1 MELDMDTDL
10 ISLWK
15 AMEQQVDA
23 GRARSIGVSNF
34 NADQVKRIVQ
44 AARII
49 PANNQ
54 VELHLYFQRKELA
67 AFCKALD
74 VTICAYAPLGSPA
87 FPEFYSN
94 VMKGDAKKLPNVN
107 PLQDPVVLKIAKN
120 HNKTPAQILLR
131 QIVQRGIVVIPKSSN
146 PGRQKENF
154 QVLDFELTEEEMYE
168 MSLLDRGKKFS
179 LNFNAT
185 AAKNGK
191 HPEYPYNAPY

>member
-44 AARII
+44 EARII

-154 QVLDFELTEEEMYE
+154 QVMYKE
-168 MSLLDRGKKFS
+168 
-179 LNFNAT
+179 N
-185 AAKNGK
+185 KNGK
-191 HPEYPYNAPY
+191 HPEYPYHAPY